1 MNNARKKPVA
11 RPNSYVAAV
20 RRQEKDER
28 VLMIGLAALGIIAA
42 LSWLA
47 EHLMTLS

>member
-1 MNNARKKPVA
+1 MNNARNKPQT
-11 RPNSYVAAV
+11 RPDIYVAAAK
-20 RRQEKDER
+20 RQERDER

-47 EHLMTLS
+47 ERLPALW

>member
-1 MNNARKKPVA
+1 VNNARKKTET
-11 RPNSYVAAV
+11 RPYSYVAAAK
-20 RRQEKDER
+20 RQERDER

-47 EHLMTLS
+47 ERLTTLW